1 MSWSDHKEWRYVL
14 SWSDLSGLNALPTGL
29 DRLGFE
35 WVASWNNQLGFSDA
49 KSRCNF
55 ELSPMY
61 HGIWSNSITGFDA
74 HAGKAPASNTCVV
87 PCLRCSMKTS
97 IKSRVPLDPFS
108 TLDTL
113 GRWEH
118 GFRSH
123 IAATTR
129 APQCSSNVHEP
140 WIVARF
146 QHCLSNSTTGKS
158 NQWAEEFGCNI
169 WHDKYKSARKKKEL
183 HWLNH

>member
-1 MSWSDHKEWRYVL
+1 MRCQLDWTGWVLNELQVGTTNSDSVTPSHVVT
-14 SWSDLSGLNALPTGL
+14 LNF
-29 DRLGFE
+29 RL
-35 WVASWNNQLGFSDA
+35 
-49 KSRCNF
+49 C
-55 ELSPMY
+55 
-61 HGIWSNSITGFDA
+61 ITGFDA

-169 WHDKYKSARKKKEL
+169 WHEKYKSARKKKEL